1 MKLVIDEKL
10 KHRLIGMAVI
20 ISLGAIF
27 APAMMKKSSQTMDTN
42 YSVRVKLPVKPEE
55 PSIAIADGKEVFK
68 TIKLARVNVP
78 PVSEESQLPGIAK
91 ADVLHEE
98 LVTLNELPSL
108 GRNESSS
115 SLEPVQ
121 LALDKAA
128 KNTVKAATQIA
139 LRTVEPEVKPTV
151 LSSTTKLKQMK
162 RAKPIVASSSQKTP
176 AKHSVNVVSKS
187 VIYHS
192 AVRKTPV
199 RGPVYA
205 VQLAS
210 FSRLANA
217 QALVNRLHRKGY
229 KASYIR
235 VATKSGISYKVYA
248 GHSPRKTEA
257 VRLKTQLANAMQLDG
272 FVVNTGVS

>member
-20 ISLGAIF
+20 ISLGAIV

-176 AKHSVNVVSKS
+176 
-187 VIYHS
+187 
-192 AVRKTPV
+192 V